1 VRVNPCFAALT
12 VESQRHPFLN
22 AHKYDYARTYGVRHD
37 YDITP
42 IHNSSLLH
50 TARPRATWRH
60 MYTGRRRRSHVS
72 PESRQ
77 IQTNKQTGKHAIKP
91 SSKGESTRRQHLPFE
106 AKLWIDW
113 IPNIFQTIDW
123 PRRSVGLPLK
133 KRHVEINAMFLHDQ
147 IRRCSSALLYLSVSF
162 VQSLSGTSALHG

>member
-1 VRVNPCFAALT
+1 VNPCFAALT

-72 PESRQ
+72 PESKQ
-77 IQTNKQTGKHAIKP
+77 INKHTSMQ
-91 SSKGESTRRQHLPFE
+91 SSHQARERRRQHLPFE